1 MTHVCLKGVSICLSV
16 DNEGLSLLIYIN
28 SPDRKEEAFQED
40 NMYTFIRPQ
49 QSVSFTVYFCT
60 QVHSTAISLSNS

>member
-40 NMYTFIRPQ
+40 NMYTFTRPQ
-49 QSVSFTVYFCT
+49 QSVSELF
-60 QVHSTAISLSNS
+60 ISVLRFIRQLSH

>member
-16 DNEGLSLLIYIN
+16 DNEGLSLLICIN

-49 QSVSFTVYFCT
+49 QSVSELF
-60 QVHSTAISLSNS
+60 ISVLRFIQQLSH